1 MEIRESVEADRDWIR
16 RKLIEGWG
24 SEMVVLRGVL
34 LDASALPALIFGEY
48 EGVLHHRALD
58 DLTYEIVTL
67 EAFRQWRGIGTALVE
82 RIAEIAAE
90 GGYRELTVVTTN
102 DNLDA
107 LRFYQSRGFRLFALR
122 PGAVDAA
129 RALKPEIAPTGN
141 YGLPIRDE
149 LELRREL

>member
-1 MEIRESVEADRDWIR
+1 MEIRDAVETDREWIR
-16 RKLIEGWG
+16 EKLIESWG
-24 SEMVVLRGVL
+24 SPMVVLRGVL
-34 LDASALPALIFGEY
+34 FDTSDLPALIYGEN

-67 EAFRQWRGIGTALVE
+67 EAFRQWRGIGTALVS
-82 RIAEIAAE
+82 RVAEIAKDR
-90 GGYRELTVVTTN
+90 GFRELAVVTTN

-129 RALKPEIAPTGN
+129 RALKPEIASTGN
-141 YGLPIRDE
+141 YDLPIRDE
-149 LELRREL
+149 LELRRLL